1 MNQQEKSR
9 YMITEP
15 VEKLVLKLA
24 VPTIISMLITTFYNM
39 VDTFFVG
46 KINTEATAAVG
57 VVFSMMAIIQAL
69 GFLFGHGS
77 GVFISRK
84 LGENKVKEATIMTSS
99 ALFYSIVC
107 GVVVM
112 VFGLI
117 FLDPLAYMLG
127 STDAFLSYTKEYLGF
142 ILIGAPI
149 MTASIVINNQLRYQ
163 GNAVYAMIGIVAGAI
178 INIALD
184 PLLMFVF
191 DLGISGA
198 ALATIISQFV
208 SLCLLMIGT
217 TKGGNIRIKFKNI
230 NFSWYYLQTMVKGG
244 FPSLCRQGLASVAV
258 VSLNLTAKAYGFE
271 AIAGMSIVSR
281 ITMFANS
288 TMIGFGQGFQ
298 PVCGFNYGAKL
309 YDRVR
314 KAFWFC
320 VKSSFIFLI
329 VIAIVCGLFAGDLV
343 ELFRKG
349 DQRVIEVGTF
359 ALQMQC
365 ITFPLNSWIVL
376 CNMMLQAVGKSLSAS
391 IAAASRQGLFFLPI
405 IWIFSR
411 LFGIVG
417 IQLAQPLADVLAF
430 FLTLP
435 LGLSFLK
442 QMKQDEK
449 KQIIFQGDFE

>member
-1 MNQQEKSR
+1 MKQVEKNI
-9 YMITEP
+9 YMTTEP
-15 VEKLVLKLA
+15 VERLVLKLA
-24 VPTIISMLITTFYNM
+24 VPTIISMLITSFYNM
-39 VDTFFVG
+39 ADTFFVG

-57 VVFSMMAIIQAL
+57 VVFSVMAIIQAI

-84 LGENKVKEATIMTSS
+84 LGENKIKEATIMTSS
-99 ALFYSIVC
+99 GFFYSILC
-107 GVVVM
+107 GILLAII
-112 VFGLI
+112 GLL
-117 FLDPLAYMLG
+117 FLNPLSYFLG
-127 STDAFLSYTKEYLGF
+127 STDAFLSYTKDYLGI
-142 ILIGAPI
+142 ILFGAPI
-149 MTASIVINNQLRYQ
+149 MTASIVLNNQLRYQ
-163 GNAVYAMIGIVAGAI
+163 GNAVYAMVGIVSGAV

-184 PLLMFVF
+184 PLLIFVF

-198 ALATIISQFV
+198 AIATIISQFI
-208 SLCLLMIGT
+208 SLLLLLLGT
-217 TKGGNIRIKFKNI
+217 TKGGNIKLNVKNI
-230 NFSWYYLQTMVKGG
+230 SFSWYYLKTMLQGG
-244 FPSLCRQGLASVAV
+244 FPSLCRQGLASIAV
-258 VSLNLTAKAYGFE
+258 ISLNLTAKAYGIE

-309 YDRVR
+309 YGRVR

-320 VKSSFIFLI
+320 VKSSFVFLI
-329 VIAIVCGLFAGDLV
+329 VIGLLCFIFATNLV

-349 DQRVIEVGTF
+349 DLKVIEVGTF

-365 ITFPLNSWIVL
+365 ITFPLNSWIIL

-405 IWIFSR
+405 IWILPR

-417 IQLAQPLADVLAF
+417 IQLAQPIADVLAVL
-430 FLTLP
+430 LTLP
-435 LGLSFLK
+435 LGLSFLRQLK
-442 QMKQDEK
+442 RDERN
-449 KQIIFQGDFE
+449 QIKLQGELD